1 MRKIPLVLAG
11 VAAAV
16 TPVVLAAP
24 GPEPAMPDGPL
35 ADLCA
40 PSTTLLLRA
49 GRPGRRVGSL
59 SMKQPNSCTGCTPTT
74 RVGTSG
80 SAPRPR

>member
-24 GPEPAMPDGPL
+24 GPEPAMPDGP
-35 ADLCA
+35 
-40 PSTTLLLRA
+40 A
-49 GRPGRRVGSL
+49 GRPVRTVDDGTGRGHDRG
-59 SMKQPNSCTGCTPTT
+59 
-74 RVGTSG
+74 R
-80 SAPRPR
+80 

>member
-24 GPEPAMPDGPL
+24 GPEPAMPDGP
-35 ADLCA
+35 
-40 PSTTLLLRA
+40 A
-49 GRPGRRVGSL
+49 GRPGRAIGPGRVGRPADQGRCCESGG
-59 SMKQPNSCTGCTPTT
+59 QV
-74 RVGTSG
+74 VG
-80 SAPRPR
+80 

>member
-24 GPEPAMPDGPL
+24 GPEPAMSDGP
-35 ADLCA
+35 
-40 PSTTLLLRA
+40 A
-49 GRPGRRVGSL
+49 GRPVRTVDDAVAACREGGLGACR
-59 SMKQPNSCTGCTPTT
+59 
-74 RVGTSG
+74 
-80 SAPRPR
+80 

>member
-1 MRKIPLVLAG
+1 MKKIPLVLAG

-24 GPEPAMPDGPL
+24 GPEPAMPDGP
-35 ADLCA
+35 
-40 PSTTLLLRA
+40 A
-49 GRPGRRVGSL
+49 GRPVRTVDDA
-59 SMKQPNSCTGCTPTT
+59 
-74 RVGTSG
+74 VAA